1 MSMRTAKL
9 VRWEQ
14 EQVVKEAEWSTNLEI
29 DQPIRNRESHLLT
42 NQKPRMSASR

>member
-29 DQPIRNRESHLLT
+29 DQT
-42 NQKPRMSASR
+42 NQTPKNVFF